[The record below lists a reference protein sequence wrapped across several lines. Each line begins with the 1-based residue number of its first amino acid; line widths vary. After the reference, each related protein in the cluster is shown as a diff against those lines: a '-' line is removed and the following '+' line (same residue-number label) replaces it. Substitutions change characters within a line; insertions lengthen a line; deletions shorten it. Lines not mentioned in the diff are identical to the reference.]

1 MANPLINQALLD
13 LENGLRDIQSATN
26 DVRTVAEKSN
36 QLINTISKL
45 VELVQ
50 EWSEQVSHS
59 RTAID
64 RDLEN
69 MSTKLRSETDLLLE
83 NMNHSIVSLDKAIE
97 KQNNSFQK
105 NLKQTLAKTDQD
117 FENSIV
123 EFTTA
128 SMNSVS
134 IINHEISNMSNTIAI
149 ANKKFEQ
156 ITTSIDNLND
166 KINGFDLK
174 KEFNAIRSRNN
185 KNFFILL
192 AVNVA
197 LFAAIAA
204 LIMIR

>member
-50 EWSEQVSHS
+50 EWNERVSHS

-64 RDLEN
+64 RDLEY

-83 NMNHSIVSLDKAIE
+83 NMNQSIVSLDKAIE

-156 ITTSIDNLND
+156 ITTSIDNLNE

-174 KEFNAIRSRNN
+174 EEFNTIRSRSN